1 MANLNNEQAQELVN
15 KLASIE
21 TSEMRYYLKEMLLS
35 YLVHED
41 EKLQR
46 EKAYNT
52 YLAIDSALSKI
63 LNN

>member
-1 MANLNNEQAQELVN
+1 MANLNNEQAQEVVN

-52 YLAIDSALSKI
+52 CLTIDSALSKI
-63 LNN
+63 F

>member
-1 MANLNNEQAQELVN
+1 MANLNNEQAQEVVN

-46 EKAYNT
+46 EKAYNVHLT
-52 YLAIDSALSKI
+52 IDSALSKI
-63 LNN
+63 F

>member
-1 MANLNNEQAQELVN
+1 MANLNNEQAQEVVN

-41 EKLQR
+41 DKLQR
-46 EKAYNT
+46 EKAYNV
-52 YLAIDSALSKI
+52 YLTIDSALGKI
-63 LNN
+63 F

>member
-1 MANLNNEQAQELVN
+1 MANLNNEQAQEVVN

-35 YLVHED
+35 YLVHEE

-46 EKAYNT
+46 EKAYNV
-52 YLAIDSALSKI
+52 YLTIDSGLSQI
-63 LNN
+63 F

>member
-46 EKAYNT
+46 EKVYNI
-52 YLAIDSALSKI
+52 YLTIDSALSKI
-63 LNN
+63 F